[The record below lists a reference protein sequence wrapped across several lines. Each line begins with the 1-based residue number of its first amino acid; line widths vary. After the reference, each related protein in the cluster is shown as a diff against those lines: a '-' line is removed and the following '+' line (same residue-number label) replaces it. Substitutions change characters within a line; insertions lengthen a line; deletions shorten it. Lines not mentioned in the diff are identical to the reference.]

1 MAALVGVAALLFAW
15 TSTATA
21 QDAAD
26 ILSSPIRL
34 AFDNQGGLAVSDPG
48 ARRVVFLDPAS
59 HTILQSLNIKGKP
72 LGIAFLGNRL
82 LVGNKADDN
91 VEVYQRNNKGDW
103 KRKKPLGG
111 GKHGVLVPY
120 PLDIDVDEGAGRIY
134 ALSGNDKIVMVFNS
148 DGKWLYS
155 FPPPCAD
162 PKCSTG
168 LVAPNGIAVDTANGH
183 VIVSDGGDPSG
194 FFSAAIRAR
203 TQIYNLDGSHK
214 ATLSGES
221 GQAGFEF
228 SRPMGVGVDAVGRI
242 FLTDALLSQ
251 VLVFQEIGGQ
261 WTGVSALGSFGF
273 GPEQL
278 ALPMDAAVDAQ
289 TLDVLVVSNR
299 AGRIVFF
306 QQGGVL
312 P

>member
-1 MAALVGVAALLFAW
+1 MAALVGLTALLFAW

-21 QDAAD
+21 QNAAD
-26 ILSSPIRL
+26 KLSSPVRL

-48 ARRVVFLDPAS
+48 ARSVVFLDPAS
-59 HTILQSLNIKGKP
+59 HTILQSLSIEGKP

-82 LVGNKADDN
+82 LVGNKAGDN
-91 VEVYQRNNKGDW
+91 VEVYQRNNKGKW

-111 GKHGVLVPY
+111 GKQGVSVPY
-120 PLDIDVDEGAGRIY
+120 PLDIDVDEDAGRIF
-134 ALSGNDKIVMVFNS
+134 ALSGKDKVVMVFNS
-148 DGKWLYS
+148 VGDWLYS
-155 FPPPCAD
+155 FPPCTGT
-162 PKCSTG
+162 CLTG
-168 LVAPNGIAVDTANGH
+168 LFAPNGIAVDTANAL
-183 VIVSDGGDPSG
+183 VIVSDAGDPSG
-194 FFSAAIRAR
+194 FFGAR
-203 TQIYNLDGSHK
+203 ILPRVQIYDYNGMHK
-214 ATLSGES
+214 ATISGES
-221 GQAGFEF
+221 GQVGFMF
-228 SRPMGVGVDAVGRI
+228 SRPQGVAVDTVGRV

-251 VLVFQEIGGQ
+251 VLVFQETGGQ

-289 TLDVLVVSNR
+289 SLDVLVVSNR
-299 AGRIVFF
+299 AGKIVVF